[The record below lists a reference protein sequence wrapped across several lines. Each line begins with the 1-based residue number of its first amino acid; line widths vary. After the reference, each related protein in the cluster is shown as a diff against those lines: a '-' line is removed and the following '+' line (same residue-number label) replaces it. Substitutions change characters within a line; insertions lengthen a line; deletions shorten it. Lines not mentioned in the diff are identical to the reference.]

1 MQPNHKQIQ
10 KIQKIRLEFYLLMY
24 LDNIMTEIRALQI
37 AKNNFCKIILP
48 CKLLGTSFSKLQPNQ
63 N

>member
-1 MQPNHKQIQ
+1 MQPNHKRIQ

-24 LDNIMTEIRALQI
+24 LDNIMTEIRAPQI

-48 CKLLGTSFSKLQPNQ
+48 RKLLGTSFSKLQPNQ